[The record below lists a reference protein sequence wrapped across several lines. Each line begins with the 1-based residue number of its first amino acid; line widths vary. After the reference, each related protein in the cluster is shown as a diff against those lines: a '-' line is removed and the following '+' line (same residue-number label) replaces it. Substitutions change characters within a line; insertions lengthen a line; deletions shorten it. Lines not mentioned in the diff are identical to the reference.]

1 MTIIPTVSPQGYIGA
16 PVTVNP
22 NVLFQQA
29 VADIQ
34 AQYPGWTPYAG
45 QLDVAVL
52 METAQ
57 MASVSAAVA
66 AQVMQ
71 NIFKYFGPLVNIDP
85 ILGTQASAA
94 ALITMR
100 TSTGYTIPAG
110 TQVAYPLSG
119 STQVLFTVKTTVIIP
134 SGQTTGTC
142 TLICKTVGVF
152 ANGLVAETCQLVTP
166 SAQILSIA
174 TTAMTSGGVNADT
187 STSYMNRLSNE
198 LQLLAPRPILALDY
212 AAMAPNVT
220 GVFRALGIDG
230 LNPGRKVTNGATTN
244 TSTTVTSASGA
255 FTSAKDVGRKVTGS
269 GIPSTTVISSVTNS
283 TTIVI
288 SHAATITAT
297 GVTLTFGDLT
307 TQQRYVTVCGL
318 TTTGTALST
327 SVNTA
332 MQQYL
337 NAKREVNF
345 VVATISPTYTS
356 IDVTVTCDAQI
367 GATTSAVQ
375 SAVAASIRAFLSKA
389 TWGGGANQ
397 LPVWTPAATV
407 VRYLDVANAIR
418 TTPGVLFIPSG
429 SLTTRVHGGSMAKS
443 DITLPGDAPLPT
455 VGTILVTVNAA

>member
-1 MTIIPTVSPQGYIGA
+1 M
-16 PVTVNP
+16 
-22 NVLFQQA
+22 
-29 VADIQ
+29 
-34 AQYPGWTPYAG
+34 
-45 QLDVAVL
+45 
-52 METAQ
+52 
-57 MASVSAAVA
+57 
-66 AQVMQ
+66 
-71 NIFKYFGPLVNIDP
+71 
-85 ILGTQASAA
+85 
-94 ALITMR
+94 
-100 TSTGYTIPAG
+100 
-110 TQVAYPLSG
+110 
-119 STQVLFTVKTTVIIP
+119 KTTVIIP